1 VWRVNYEVTLNT
13 REHREGAQTELEA
26 LPTLKRAVAY
36 VVEEMRLEAGT
47 RAPESIGSADR
58 KNF

>member
-1 VWRVNYEVTLNT
+1 MWRVNYEVTLNT

-36 VVEEMRLEAGT
+36 VVEEMRLEART
-47 RAPESIGSADR
+47 REPESIGSADR
-58 KNF
+58 KDF